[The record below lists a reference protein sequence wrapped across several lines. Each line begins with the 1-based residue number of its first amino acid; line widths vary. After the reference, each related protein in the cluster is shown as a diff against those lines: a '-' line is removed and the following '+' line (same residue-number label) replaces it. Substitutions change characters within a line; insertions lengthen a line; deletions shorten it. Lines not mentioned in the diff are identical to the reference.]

1 MGRQQVSKVEQVKAS
16 GDFLRGT
23 LAEELDN
30 GDSRFAADS
39 TQLLKFHGV
48 YQQDD
53 RDIRKERAKRGLGPD
68 YICMVRAS
76 IPGGRLSAEQ
86 YLVMD
91 GLADEVGNGTL
102 RITTRQG
109 IQYHFARKGD
119 LRTLIG
125 TLNANLITTL
135 AACGDV
141 VRNLMCCPAPL
152 ADRERAELQRV
163 TQELSRHLKPATR
176 AYWQLWVDG
185 ERAVS
190 AVAAPDEDGEVEPLY
205 GPTYLPRKFKV
216 GLAFPGDNCVDVYTH
231 DIGLVPRISGAG
243 DVESFTILVGG
254 GLGMTHNKPSTYPR
268 LGDPLCMTTPDEVL
282 EAVKAIIGIQR
293 DHGDRSDRKHAR
305 LKYLVAEWGVER
317 FKAELEQ
324 RLGRRLAPPDP
335 ELLTWERTD
344 DHLGWHVQ
352 QDGLWFLGV
361 RIPSGRIEDGPVRLR
376 TGLRRIVERFRP
388 GIRFTP
394 RQDVLLC
401 GIRESD
407 RLAVEAE
414 LRAHRIPL
422 VGELSPV
429 ARHALACPALP
440 TCGLA
445 LAEAER
451 VSSALVDRLQAEL
464 ESLGLAQEAIHV
476 RMTGCP
482 NGCARPYSS
491 EIGLVGRGHDKYTVF
506 LGGDAHGTRLNAPY
520 ADHVALGEVVDVL
533 RPVLSAYR
541 AEGLARETFGDYCH
555 RVGVAALRERFATP
569 KTDRRG
575 QAPSRREA
583 RQTVRA

>member
-1 MGRQQVSKVEQVKAS
+1 MGDQQVSKVERIKAA
-16 GDFLRGT
+16 GDLLRGT

-30 GDSRFAADS
+30 GEDRFGGDS
-39 TQLLKFHGV
+39 TQLLKFHGI

-53 RDIRKERAKRGLGPD
+53 RDVRKERAKRGLGPD
-68 YICMVRAS
+68 HSCMVRAS

-91 GLADEVGNGTL
+91 RLADDVGNGTL
-102 RITTRQG
+102 RVTTRQG
-109 IQYHFARKGD
+109 IQYHFTRKGD

-125 TLNANLITTL
+125 TLNANLVTTL

-152 ADRERAELQRV
+152 ADRERADLQHLTR
-163 TQELSRHLKPATR
+163 QLSRHLKPATP

-185 ERAVS
+185 ERAAS
-190 AVAAPDEDGEVEPLY
+190 AVAPPDQEGEVEPLY

-216 GLAFPGDNCVDVYTH
+216 GLAYPGDNCVDVYTH
-231 DIGLVPRISGAG
+231 DIGIVPRIAR
-243 DVESFTILVGG
+243 DQVESFTILVGG

-268 LGDPLCMTTPDEVL
+268 LGDPLCVVPPAELLDT
-282 EAVKAIIGIQR
+282 VKAIIGIQR
-293 DHGDRSDRKHAR
+293 DHGDRRDRKHAR
-305 LKYLVAEWGVER
+305 LKYLVAEWGLQR

-324 RLGRRLAPPDP
+324 RLGRPVEPADP
-335 ELLTWERTD
+335 GALDWERTD
-344 DHLGWHVQ
+344 DHLGWHPQ
-352 QDGLWFLGV
+352 QDGRWFLGV
-361 RIPSGRIEDGPVRLR
+361 RIQNGRVEDGQVRLR
-376 TGLRRIVERFRP
+376 AGLRRIVERFRP
-388 GIRFTP
+388 EIRFTP

-401 GIRESD
+401 GIREGD
-407 RLAVEAE
+407 RPAVEAE

-422 VGELSPV
+422 VTELAPV

-451 VSSALVDRLQAEL
+451 VFPAVVDRLQTEL
-464 ESLGLAQEAIHV
+464 ESLGLAEEAIHV

-482 NGCARPYSS
+482 NGCARPYST

-520 ADHVALGEVVDVL
+520 ADHVALDDVVDLL
-533 RPVLSAYR
+533 RPLLAAYR
-541 AEGLARETFGDYCH
+541 HERRDRETFGDYCH
-555 RVGVAALRERFATP
+555 RVGAERLRQRFAVTT
-569 KTDRRG
+569 TDRRDHER
-575 QAPSRREA
+575 SRREG
-583 RQTVRA
+583 RQSVSI